1 MKTLPNKTM
10 PPPSND
16 RLAEHLAIWF
26 GQRGGAWSGTVAE
39 LLTAVR
45 AGSSVGSSLWPD
57 SGRGLYD
64 HLNAQRETLRSLGV
78 DVLLCTGIP
87 RMVSLRSCA
96 GEPAPEVPS
105 SPVPEIDPVPSPPS
119 NLSMAPAE
127 QATPVVGSED
137 TGSLDTG
144 SPDSSPVAYEAIPKE
159 ILRARSEAARYTS
172 AKYTLQNAGES
183 GIFVDTA
190 EALVAIGEMRQRI
203 QERDLDLQS
212 AVDFVI
218 GTALRITRSHSIAVG
233 FLPEKPKVRGA
244 LAGARA
250 SMKGLHFDANLF
262 PSRLVAGETVQ
273 LPDAQKDAI
282 LGSKFRREGVGSL
295 IIVPI
300 FHGQKVEGAMEFLF
314 HEKLNFSPGDVMDLG
329 LIAGVI
335 GDSLDDVAPGG
346 VNHGERYESAAE
358 RKALDTLELPFEQSS
373 PQNAPAE
380 TESSL
385 PRSVRSKPPAS
396 AKLSDTPAVFWRGL
410 KKTWTR
416 HSGGK

>member
-16 RLAEHLAIWF
+16 RLAQDLAIWF
-26 GQRGGAWSGTVAE
+26 ARRGGAWSGTVAE

-45 AGSSVGSSLWPD
+45 AGSSVGNSLWPE
-57 SGRGLYD
+57 SSRGLYE

-78 DVLLCTGIP
+78 DVLLSNGIP
-87 RMVSLRSCA
+87 RMVLLRSCL
-96 GEPAPEVPS
+96 GEPVLEVPS
-105 SPVPEIDPVPSPPS
+105 SPVPEIDPVPTPPS
-119 NLSMAPAE
+119 NLSMVAAE
-127 QATPVVGSED
+127 QAPPVVRSKDTSFLG
-137 TGSLDTG
+137 TGSA
-144 SPDSSPVAYEAIPKE
+144 DSSPVAYEAIPKE

-172 AKYTLQNAGES
+172 TKYILQNAPES
-183 GIFVDTA
+183 GVFVDTA

-203 QERDLDLQS
+203 QERNLDLQS
-212 AVDFVI
+212 AVDIVI

-233 FLPEKPKVRGA
+233 FLPEKPKGRES

-262 PSRLVAGETVQ
+262 QSRLVAGETVQ
-273 LPDAQKDAI
+273 LPDAQKDPI

-300 FHGQKVEGAMEFLF
+300 FQGQKVEGAMEFLF

-335 GDSLDDVAPGG
+335 GDSLGDVAPGG
-346 VNHGERYESAAE
+346 GNQGERYESAAE
-358 RKALDTLELPFEQSS
+358 RKAVDTLELPFEQPS
-373 PQNAPAE
+373 PQDARAE
-380 TESSL
+380 KEPSR
-385 PRSVRSKPPAS
+385 PRSAGSKPPGS
-396 AKLSDTPAVFWRGL
+396 AKPSATPARFWRGL
-410 KKTWTR
+410 KKTWTG